1 MMGLNNSKNTED
13 ICPICTKFKSEAVKV
28 IANSNIHSIN
38 CKICG
43 KYRIDLQDILSIK
56 GNDYDDKRYI
66 LSGITRYNSEKN
78 TLLDFNLEKE
88 EEYLY
93 SSLIPKNPY
102 DSFDKILFYIS
113 NKADHAGDFVPIRS
127 GFDYPI
133 AFAKNEDE
141 FKHLLRIMSSD
152 LKWITFTNPSK
163 STIHED
169 QTKYQ
174 LTAEGWKRLIAT
186 ADENKLSN
194 QIFVAMKFNDKPLD
208 EAWDK
213 GFKKAII
220 ETGYSPFRVDKQ
232 EHNKK
237 ICDEII
243 AGIKSSSCVISDA
256 TGINAGVYYE
266 AGFAKG
272 IGLEVIWTCR
282 EDCVKNLH
290 FDTRQ
295 YNHIV
300 WKDNDDLKTQLIARI
315 RATLS
320 KRTRK

>member
-1 MMGLNNSKNTED
+1 MGLNNSKNTED

-213 GFKKAII
+213 GFKK
-220 ETGYSPFRVDKQ
+220 
-232 EHNKK
+232 
-237 ICDEII
+237 
-243 AGIKSSSCVISDA
+243 SD
-256 TGINAGVYYE
+256 NRNW
-266 AGFAKG
+266 
-272 IGLEVIWTCR
+272 LQS
-282 EDCVKNLH
+282 L
-290 FDTRQ
+290 
-295 YNHIV
+295 
-300 WKDNDDLKTQLIARI
+300 
-315 RATLS
+315 
-320 KRTRK
+320 